1 VTAQTATAEVL
12 TAEVRVLQVGSR
24 QVTLSIYR
32 QLDWVPAGEI
42 EPFGRVCDSG
52 NPDVIE
58 VAGSHHGVLTRSSVS
73 RAWRDC
79 GHAGYPEGTA
89 ACKERSRLWSR
100 VGAARNIPPP
110 AAPAPPPTFAQPPW
124 GVSHTPAEQLAY
136 QGYHQAMAEWGRE
149 KEAQQRDVEKALRQ
163 FHEHPGHGWYI
174 YQPSQELW
182 ERFGALS
189 LIVLAGLR

>member
-1 VTAQTATAEVL
+1 MSAQTATVEVL

-24 QVTLSIYR
+24 QVTLSVFR
-32 QLDWVPAGEI
+32 QLDHVPPAEI

-52 NPDVIE
+52 DPDIIE
-58 VAGSHHGVLTRSSVS
+58 AVGSHHGVLTRSSVS
-73 RAWRDC
+73 RAWRVC

-100 VGAARNIPPP
+100 AEAARNAPLP

-124 GVSHTPAEQLAY
+124 GVSQTLAEQLAY
-136 QGYHQAMAEWGRE
+136 QGYHQAMQEWGRE
-149 KEAQQRDVEKALRQ
+149 KEAQQREAEVALRR
-163 FHEHPGHGWYI
+163 FYEHPGHGWYI
-174 YQPSQELW
+174 CQPSQELW
-182 ERFGALS
+182 ERFGALP